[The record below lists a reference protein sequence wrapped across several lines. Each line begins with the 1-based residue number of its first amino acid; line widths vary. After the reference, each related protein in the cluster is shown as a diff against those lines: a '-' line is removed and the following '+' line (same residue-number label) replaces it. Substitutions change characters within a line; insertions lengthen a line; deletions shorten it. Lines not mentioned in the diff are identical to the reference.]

1 MSNSVIATGQIYHTY
16 NRSIAG
22 YKIFNSDSEYK
33 RIEELI
39 QYYQV
44 EQPVGFSKFK
54 ERNKGDLIKKTPNK
68 RQLVEVVCY
77 SPMPTHIH
85 LTLKQLIDKGIS
97 KFMNNILSSYSHYFN
112 IKHNRKGPLWEGRF
126 KKVLVETD
134 EQLLHLTRYI
144 HLNPV
149 TDYLINKPEKWK
161 YSSYKEYIAGKES
174 ICSYKD
180 VLDVTPETYKK
191 FTEDQISYQRELK
204 KVKHLMFD

>member
-149 TDYLINKPEKWK
+149 TDYLINKPENGN
-161 YSSYKEYIAGKES
+161 ILLTRS
-174 ICSYKD
+174 ILL
-180 VLDVTPETYKK
+180 VRRV
-191 FTEDQISYQRELK
+191 FVAIR
-204 KVKHLMFD
+204 MF